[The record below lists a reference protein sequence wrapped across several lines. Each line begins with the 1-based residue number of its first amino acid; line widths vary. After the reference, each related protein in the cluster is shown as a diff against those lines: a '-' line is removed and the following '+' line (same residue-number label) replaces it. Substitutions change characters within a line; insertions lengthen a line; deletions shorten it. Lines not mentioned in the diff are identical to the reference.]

1 MTSSKYAQSSAIDFA
16 RHLDQQ
22 IAPVVG
28 GIIIRSHAVWRSRF
42 SQLLHRSLSAHS
54 IGWTVG
60 TRRDKSRVTPR
71 PRRQSWRRMET
82 EMQGLAENGEKKLLR
97 ERAKLADIGLLAV
110 ERGDL
115 DELLQEG
122 QRKRRAAST

>member
-1 MTSSKYAQSSAIDFA
+1 
-16 RHLDQQ
+16 
-22 IAPVVG
+22 
-28 GIIIRSHAVWRSRF
+28 
-42 SQLLHRSLSAHS
+42 
-54 IGWTVG
+54 
-60 TRRDKSRVTPR
+60 
-71 PRRQSWRRMET
+71 MET